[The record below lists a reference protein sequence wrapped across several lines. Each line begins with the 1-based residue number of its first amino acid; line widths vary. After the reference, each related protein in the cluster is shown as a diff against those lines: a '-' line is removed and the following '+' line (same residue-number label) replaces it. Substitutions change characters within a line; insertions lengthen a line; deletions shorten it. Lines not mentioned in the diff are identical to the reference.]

1 MPPLMMLLP
10 VITDIIERIL
20 PDKDAALKAKAQLD
34 MLQQQGE
41 LQIILGQLEVN
52 KEEARSSSLFVSGA
66 RPFIMWICG
75 LALAYEYLIMPLLSW
90 GCLNIGLEPPPH
102 LVMDGM
108 MELVMAMLGMAGL
121 RTFEKTKGVA
131 R

>member
-1 MPPLMMLLP
+1 MMLLP
-10 VITDIIERIL
+10 AITDIIDRIL

-52 KEEARSSSLFVSGA
+52 KEEARSDSTFVAGW
-66 RPFIMWICG
+66 RPFIGWTCG

-90 GCLNIGLEPPPH
+90 ICLNVGLESPPH

>member
-1 MPPLMMLLP
+1 MPPFMMLLP
-10 VITDIIERIL
+10 AITDIIDRIL

-41 LQIILGQLEVN
+41 LQLILGQLDIN
-52 KEEARSSSLFVSGA
+52 KAEAQSNSPFVAGW
-66 RPFIMWICG
+66 RPFIGWVCG
-75 LALAYEYLIMPLLSW
+75 FALAYEYLIMPFLSW
-90 GCLNIGLEPPPH
+90 ICLNTGLQQPPH